1 MLLKLWI
8 SWRYGDRVI
17 DILIWYGFH
26 DGRIIDIL
34 ITRSSALK
42 CISSDVGRLAIE
54 QTLTFNPIQVV
65 QILTNVNDEN
75 DFNHKRIAKF
85 SFCSKMNWKMCQDS
99 FKMFQFCTSLPLL
112 QCQYHFSAKWF
123 LAWSLKHSKQRGWKQ
138 TSAKNILWS
147 SNATAGSLP
156 VMNAPITVTFKEP
169 PCDGGR
175 CDLTN
180 KRQRQM
186 HPTNDQQK
194 DLMHPITNNCYI

>member
-1 MLLKLWI
+1 MMMLNC
-8 SWRYGDRVI
+8 D
-17 DILIWYGFH
+17 DIN
-26 DGRIIDIL
+26 DGRWKIMSKAKSYTAPCQGWTSYASFNMPHNMHCTVL
-34 ITRSSALK
+34 LL
-42 CISSDVGRLAIE
+42 CN
-54 QTLTFNPIQVV
+54 TL
-65 QILTNVNDEN
+65 N

-112 QCQYHFSAKWF
+112 QCQHHFSAKWF